1 MNDSFLLLKSAE
13 TPEINS
19 REILHAHA
27 AVALM
32 RAKNALQ
39 LSHHGSVV
47 RMTFCRS
54 ERAAAQAPAKSL
66 PIQNLIIRQVA
77 RYKIIRFEE
86 VTNVLDLRIRIL
98 HGFVVNAEALQQTL
112 VITCELRFFHTAVV
126 PKDHEPSTRLQY
138 ANEFAAR
145 RAGLKP
151 MERLSG
157 GHELHAG
164 VGERGGLRG
173 TVHAG
178 EVRVRAQI
186 LLAGLAHLLIGLDAE
201 NVVAIFEEKLAEE
214 AGAGTDVRDDL
225 AGEQA
230 AFRAQKI
237 EHRRRIAWAIAN
249 IVRSA
254 IGEALFGV
262 GKNHL
267 HGHKGCRKVSDMEE
281 RFLTPLR
288 SVRNDG
294 PR

>member
-1 MNDSFLLLKSAE
+1 MLVVVHNRFAGSSPCAPGRRVDAREKCAPAQPSWERSSDDLLSERKSYCVDA
-13 TPEINS
+13 
-19 REILHAHA
+19 REIPP
-27 AVALM
+27 
-32 RAKNALQ
+32 NPE
-39 LSHHGSVV
+39 SDNS
-47 RMTFCRS
+47 
-54 ERAAAQAPAKSL
+54 
-66 PIQNLIIRQVA
+66 
-77 RYKIIRFEE
+77 
-86 VTNVLDLRIRIL
+86 
-98 HGFVVNAEALQQTL
+98 
-112 VITCELRFFHTAVV
+112 
-126 PKDHEPSTRLQY
+126 
-138 ANEFAAR
+138 AR

-214 AGAGTDVRDDL
+214 AGAGTDVSDDL

-249 IVRSA
+249 IVRRA

-262 GKNHL
+262 GKSHA
-267 HGHKGCRKVSDMEE
+267 GS
-281 RFLTPLR
+281 
-288 SVRNDG
+288 
-294 PR
+294 